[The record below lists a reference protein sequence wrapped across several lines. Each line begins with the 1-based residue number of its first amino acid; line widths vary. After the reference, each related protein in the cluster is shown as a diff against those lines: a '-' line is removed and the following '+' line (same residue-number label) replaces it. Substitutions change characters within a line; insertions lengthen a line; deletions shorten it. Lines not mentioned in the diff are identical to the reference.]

1 MRDNSVMRTSAL
13 AAALL
18 AGAAAGARASDSAA
32 LQFTVPAPDPVQ
44 AGEAVSLQA
53 LAVNTGQAAWA
64 AGSYYWVAEIYD
76 LDEKLVGRTDQV
88 SPPEAVAPGA
98 VASISLPFHVPDTG
112 TGRRLYRVM
121 LVKDTQTLLV
131 SPFKP
136 FVIIEK
142 AIPEPPKNVD
152 YRVEGNLTLS
162 YKNASKDAWEKHSG
176 ATTLNMVGKIK
187 DSSYLFNAYVLH
199 DPGNVFNPFIL
210 LFTYYAPWGTVYG
223 GDISPTLSELSVNG
237 LGTRGAMLEQR
248 KGEWEWAVL
257 GGQTVDS
264 QPGTLTTNGRYARSL
279 YAGKLAR
286 HLPWNFTA
294 TVNYFLAADESSS
307 LNTDPKSVNFRGP
320 TLAAQ
325 KNSGSGIGISWD
337 PKPKLKFLLDYQKN
351 TFFADTAKPGVK
363 DTAYKFEVRWE
374 REVFKIKSY
383 MRRAGTNFV
392 SFGAPGVVGDR
403 LTYDANLGLFP
414 IAWYSLNLAVNQYKD
429 NLKGDK
435 TKATTTQRFI
445 SMGHSFQFK
454 TQTNLNLNVSVTSAK
469 AQPSTVLDN
478 QTTSAGLGVSQPLG
492 RHSVSLSIQTSKFA
506 DKNKLAHD
514 LDTNTISLSSTFLLP
529 RGMGAAFGVSKSS
542 TKDKVDGSA
551 RDSLSVSPSL
561 SARLSKTWTSQYW
574 GTLSKTKNN
583 SPGFPTD
590 TQNLQLN
597 TEFTWARTQTTNL
610 TLGVGY
616 NKNTDKFTPA
626 NKISELL
633 VSMRYSYSF

>member
-1 MRDNSVMRTSAL
+1 MSDNRAMRSSAL

-18 AGAAAGARASDSAA
+18 FGAAAGARAIDSAA

-53 LAVNTGQAAWA
+53 LAVNTGNAAWA
-64 AGSYYWVAEIYD
+64 AGSYYWVAEVYD

-88 SPPEAVAPGA
+88 SPQETVAPGA

-112 TGRRLYRVM
+112 TGRRLYRV
-121 LVKDTQTLLV
+121 LLIKDTQTLLA
-131 SPFKP
+131 SPYKP

-152 YRVEGNLTLS
+152 YRIEGNLTVA
-162 YKNASKDAWEKHSG
+162 YKNASKNAWEKHSG
-176 ATTLNMVGKIK
+176 ATTVNLVGKVK

-199 DPGNVFNPFIL
+199 DPGYVFNPFII

-223 GDISPTLSELSVNG
+223 GDISPTLSELSING

-264 QPGTLTTNGRYARSL
+264 QAGTLTTNGRYARSL
-279 YAGKLAR
+279 YAGKVLR
-286 HLPWNFTA
+286 HLPWNLTA
-294 TVNYFLAADESSS
+294 TLNYFLAADESSS

-325 KNSGSGIGISWD
+325 KNSGYGLGFAWD
-337 PKPKLKFLLDYQKN
+337 PRPKLKFLLDYQKD
-351 TFFADTAKPGVK
+351 TFFADTAKQGVK
-363 DTAYKFEVRWE
+363 DTAYKLEVRWD
-374 REVFKIKSY
+374 RELFKFKSY
-383 MRRAGTNFV
+383 YRRAGPDFV

-403 LTYDANLGLFP
+403 LTYDMNVALFP
-414 IAWYSLNLAVNQYKD
+414 ISWYTLNLSVNQYKD
-429 NLKGDK
+429 NLKGDAK
-435 TKATTTQRFI
+435 KATTTQRFV

-478 QTTSAGLGVSQPLG
+478 QTTTAGLGVSQPLG
-492 RHSVSLSIQTSKFA
+492 KHSLSLSVQMSKFA

-514 LDTNTISLSSTFLLP
+514 LDTQTVSLSSTFLLP
-529 RGMGAAFGVSKSS
+529 RGMGGAFGVSRSS

-551 RDSLSVSPSL
+551 RTSLSISPSL
-561 SARLSKTWTSQYW
+561 SQRLSKTWTAQYW
-574 GTLSKTKNN
+574 GTLSKTQNN
-583 SPGFPTD
+583 SPAFPSA

-597 TEFTWARTQTTNL
+597 TEFTSARSPTTNL

-616 NKNTDKFTPA
+616 NKATDQFTPA
-626 NKISELL
+626 NNIKEIL